1 VEPATLPEDGAAIP
15 RRSFASRLSMP
26 AVFRVIAIAI
36 AALLALLVLYAYR
49 QPEFLIDFVN
59 LRLC

>member
-15 RRSFASRLSMP
+15 RRSFASRLPLS

-49 QPEFLIDFVN
+49 QPEFVIDFVN